1 MVNTSEPIISTFTK
15 KIDSQSDNKSWE
27 SIVYISDADA
37 DFLPRNINHSEY
49 LASFRCLP
57 VTTALMSTQAA
68 PSNFALS

>member
-27 SIVYISDADA
+27 SIVYISDSDA

-49 LASFRCLP
+49 GDSADGSAWP
-57 VTTALMSTQAA
+57 
-68 PSNFALS
+68 